1 MRQISFF
8 IFVMLGLSSLA
19 DTLFKRGG
27 VSLKGKI
34 ELLASGKINVGNVA
48 VLPEDVQ
55 LLEFDQPPSIASTN
69 ELERLTLDLMAVKI
83 PGVLSLRG
91 TYIARPIIKLDE
103 TKLTFEGEAQG
114 IFLSTINT
122 AAVFF
127 APLSLGQAEELRNR
141 KPGIMLRSGDFVE
154 GKPIGV
160 HEGKIEIESIL
171 FGRMTYRVGIEVVA
185 LWLSKPKVDPEQ
197 YAIGTRSGDL
207 ILSDKIN
214 VELGALVINQVPLRN
229 YRINQSEISSIQK
242 GKVADVL
249 TLAWQKLD
257 RATPEKRAQLMAN
270 VENLA
275 RSVQLRKELQL
286 IELKLTE
293 ARASLAKA
301 TQTRDTSVFDR
312 TRFLREWQHK
322 QNVWRDKNRNY
333 WKTRSNNMR
342 MASQVRVRRSA
353 LDRAKQ
359 TLNKSQH
366 TLDEYNK
373 KLKKF
378 EKDIS
383 TGKIKVKDKN
393 DEQRKRESYLRP
405 IERAKRSMQ
414 KAQQQLEL
422 AQRDDKK
429 IQAESKP
436 LPLEENKAKE
446 MLDQAKQDIDA
457 AKKKYDESLDRY
469 HLAIRSH
476 SDQSRKVR
484 EFEGKRDQMKE
495 ELNKLD
501 IPSAPPSR
509 K

>member
-270 VENLA
+270 VENLG

-301 TQTRDTSVFDR
+301 TQTRDTSVVDR

-322 QNVWRDKNRNY
+322 QNVWRNKN
-333 WKTRSNNMR
+333 
-342 MASQVRVRRSA
+342 
-353 LDRAKQ
+353 
-359 TLNKSQH
+359 
-366 TLDEYNK
+366 
-373 KLKKF
+373 
-378 EKDIS
+378 
-383 TGKIKVKDKN
+383 
-393 DEQRKRESYLRP
+393 
-405 IERAKRSMQ
+405 
-414 KAQQQLEL
+414 
-422 AQRDDKK
+422 
-429 IQAESKP
+429 
-436 LPLEENKAKE
+436 
-446 MLDQAKQDIDA
+446 
-457 AKKKYDESLDRY
+457 
-469 HLAIRSH
+469 
-476 SDQSRKVR
+476 SRK
-484 EFEGKRDQMKE
+484 
-495 ELNKLD
+495 
-501 IPSAPPSR
+501 
-509 K
+509 

>member
-1 MRQISFF
+1 MRLISFF

-19 DTLFKRGG
+19 DSLLKQDG
-27 VSLKGKI
+27 VSLKGKV
-34 ELLASGKINVGNVA
+34 ELLESGKINVGNVA

-55 LLEFDQPPSIASTN
+55 LLEFDQPPSIESTN
-69 ELERLTLDLMAVKI
+69 ELDRLTLDLMAVKI
-83 PGVLSLRG
+83 PGALSLRG
-91 TYIARPIIKLDE
+91 TYIARPVIKLDE
-103 TKLTFEGEAQG
+103 TKLTFEGGAQG

-141 KPGIMLRSGDFVE
+141 KPGIMLRS
-154 GKPIGV
+154 I

-185 LWLSKPKVDPEQ
+185 LWLNKPKVDPEQ

-214 VELGALVINQVPLRN
+214 VELGALVINQVPLSN

-270 VENLA
+270 VENLG
-275 RSVQLRKELQL
+275 RSVQLRRELQV

-301 TQTRDTSVFDR
+301 TQTRDTSVVDR
-312 TRFLREWQHK
+312 TRFLREWQQK

-373 KLKKF
+373 KLEKF

-383 TGKIKVKDKN
+383 TGKIKVKDKK

-446 MLDQAKQDIDA
+446 TLDQAKQDIDA

-469 HLAIRSH
+469 RLAIRSH

-509 K
+509 

>member
-1 MRQISFF
+1 MKQFNAIATIS
-8 IFVMLGLSSLA
+8 L
-19 DTLFKRGG
+19 
-27 VSLKGKI
+27 
-34 ELLASGKINVGNVA
+34 VA
-48 VLPEDVQ
+48 VLLAQADTVLTQGGQSYEGVLTLQADG
-55 LLEFDQPPSIASTN
+55 IAIGATFVPLKDLREATRDLKEIAAPKN
-69 ELERLTLDLMAVKI
+69 ELARLTADLMAVGQ
-83 PGVLSLRG
+83 PSAMSLNG
-91 TYIARPIIKLDE
+91 TLIAGRVTAIDD
-103 TKLTFEGEAQG
+103 TKVSIENQPPQL
-114 IFLSTINT
+114 FLSIGNT

-160 HEGKIEIESIL
+160 HDGKIEIESIL
-171 FGRMTYRVGIEVVA
+171 FGRMTYRVGVEVVA
-185 LWLSKPKVDPEQ
+185 LWLNKPQADPEQ

-214 VELGALVINQVPLRN
+214 VELGALVVNQVPLRN

-257 RATPEKRAQLMAN
+257 RATPEKRAQLMTN
-270 VENLA
+270 VENLG
-275 RSVQLRKELQL
+275 RSVQLRGELQV

-293 ARASLAKA
+293 ARASLAQA
-301 TQTRDTSVFDR
+301 IQTRDASAVDR
-312 TRFLREWQHK
+312 TRFLREWQQK
-322 QNVWRDKNRNY
+322 QNIWRDKNKNY

-359 TLNKSQH
+359 ILNKSQR

-373 KLKKF
+373 KLEKF
-378 EKDIS
+378 EKDMS
-383 TGKIKVKDKN
+383 TGKIKVKDKK
-393 DEQRKRESYLRP
+393 DDQRKRESYLRP
-405 IERAKRSMQ
+405 IERAKKSIQ
-414 KAQQQLEL
+414 KAQQQLNL

-436 LPLEENKAKE
+436 LLFEENKAKE
-446 MLDQAKQDIDA
+446 TLDQAKQDIDA

-469 HLAIRSH
+469 RLAIRTH

-495 ELNKLD
+495 ELKKLD
-501 IPSAPPSR
+501 IPSAAPSR
-509 K
+509 